1 LVARRDR
8 FVHEGMMM
16 RTLLFFML
24 ALFVSVA
31 EADSLYTVAPD
42 GGSSSN
48 CAMVGG
54 VYTCTDGIDPTS
66 TYCAQINGQLV
77 CAADDAGSKSKAVGA
92 IDGTNAATVAQ
103 SELQVQ
109 KGFFSDLMAWLKG
122 AFMWLPR
129 WIWQS
134 ILGALG
140 AMVKAIPVPDFF
152 SGFATNVAGLAGSVV
167 WFLDLVQ
174 FKFGVTVVLGALLM
188 RWLLRRIPL
197 IG

>member
-1 LVARRDR
+1 MR
-8 FVHEGMMM
+8 FIPV
-16 RTLLFFML
+16 LLLL
-24 ALFVSVA
+24 AF
-31 EADSLYTVAPD
+31 
-42 GGSSSN
+42 SSSSFADYTIAPGSGAPSN
-48 CAMVGG
+48 CSMQGG
-54 VYTCTDGIDPTS
+54 VYTCSDGTDSTS
-66 TYCAQINGQLV
+66 TYCTFVNGVLM
-77 CAADDAGSKSKAVGA
+77 CSADSGSKSKAVGT

-152 SGFATNVAGLAGSVV
+152 AGFSMNVAGLAGSVV

-174 FKFGVTVVLGALLM
+174 FKFGLSVVLGALLL